1 LPQSVSASFREEK
14 RGKKEEGKQNQTGKT
29 FVSFQSGNPSIAGS
43 VVVSILKARLQV
55 FLKTVI

>member
-1 LPQSVSASFREEK
+1 VSASFREEK